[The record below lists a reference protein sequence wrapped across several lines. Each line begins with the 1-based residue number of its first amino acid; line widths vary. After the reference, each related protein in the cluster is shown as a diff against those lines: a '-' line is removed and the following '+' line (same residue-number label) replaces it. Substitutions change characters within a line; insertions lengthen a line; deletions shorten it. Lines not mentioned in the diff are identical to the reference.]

1 MVMPKGKPVTVEYQT
16 LLITWVA
23 LLMSQVLFLIL
34 VWFTKPE
41 LISANTSYPFLGN
54 KPLIILVFAAS
65 ALVFFF
71 LSQVLSR
78 QHIRRAI
85 QDQDAGCVQTGL
97 IIGCALS
104 EVPSLIGVLLAF
116 AFDYPYFYLWIA
128 LGIFGLLLNFPR
140 KGSLSAA
147 SYKM

>member
-1 MVMPKGKPVTVEYQT
+1 MPKGKPINVEYQT
-16 LLITWVA
+16 LLVTWVA
-23 LLMSQVLFLIL
+23 LLMSQVFFFIL
-34 VWFTKPE
+34 VRFIKPE
-41 LISANTSYPFLGN
+41 LVTTSTSFPFLSN
-54 KPLIILVFAAS
+54 KPLIIFVFAGS
-65 ALVFFF
+65 ALIFFF

-85 QDQDAGCVQTGL
+85 QDQDAACVQTGL

-128 LGIFGLLLNFPR
+128 LGIFGVLLNFPR
-140 KGSLSAA
+140 KGSLDAA
-147 SYKM
+147 TYKRN